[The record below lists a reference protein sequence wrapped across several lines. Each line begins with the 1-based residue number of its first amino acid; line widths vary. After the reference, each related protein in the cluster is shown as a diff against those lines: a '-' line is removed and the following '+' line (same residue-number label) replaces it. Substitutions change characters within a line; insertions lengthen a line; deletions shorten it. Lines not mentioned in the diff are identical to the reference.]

1 MNNFLVSWKL
11 EFEDG
16 YFRIFD
22 SKKLV
27 AGYFDPDYG
36 DLSAAKNPE
45 DIILSKIKNHD
56 EVLGGMI
63 MIPLV
68 KFKLF
73 DTDLNTTLSEVKQNI
88 SRVSIHLQKW
98 DAFLSEINNTSH
110 FIGISHTDQDML
122 TMTFPVKFSKPTTLE
137 KSNLL
142 EELYSV
148 LNLLE
153 KSELL

>member
-1 MNNFLVSWKL
+1 MVSWKL

-36 DLSAAKNPE
+36 DLSKVKNPE
-45 DIILSKIKNHD
+45 DVILSKIKNRD
-56 EVLGGMI
+56 TVLGGMI

-73 DTDLNTTLSEVKQNI
+73 DTDLNSSLSEVKQNV
-88 SRVSIHLQKW
+88 SRVSIHLEKW
-98 DAFLSEINNTSH
+98 DTFFSKINNTSH

-122 TMTFPVKFSKPTTLE
+122 TVTFPITFSKPTSLE

-142 EELYSV
+142 EEIFPV
-148 LNLLE
+148 LTLLQQ
-153 KSELL
+153 SELL

>member
-1 MNNFLVSWKL
+1 MNNFLASWKL

-27 AGYFDPDYG
+27 SGYFDPDYG

-73 DTDLNTTLSEVKQNI
+73 DTDLNTNLSNVQQNV
-88 SRVSIHLQKW
+88 SRVSEHLQKW
-98 DAFLSEINNTSH
+98 DNFLSKISNSSH

-122 TMTFPVKFSKPTTLE
+122 TITFPIKFSELTPLDKSDLIKELSPTL
-137 KSNLL
+137 KLL
-142 EELYSV
+142 EDSD
-148 LNLLE
+148 LL
-153 KSELL
+153 

>member
-1 MNNFLVSWKL
+1 MFSLALWKL
-11 EFEDG
+11 DFEDG
-16 YFRIFD
+16 YFRIYD

-36 DLSAAKNPE
+36 DLSTVKDPE
-45 DIILSKIKNHD
+45 DVILSKIKNHD
-56 EVLGGMI
+56 VILGGML

-73 DTDLNTTLSEVKQNI
+73 DTDLNTVLSEVKQNI
-88 SRVSIHLQKW
+88 SRVSVHLEKW
-98 DAFLSEINNTSH
+98 ATFLSEIHNTRH

-122 TMTFPVKFSKPTTLE
+122 TMTFPVKFSKPTILE
-137 KSNLL
+137 KSKLL
-142 EELYSV
+142 DEVYPILS
-148 LNLLE
+148 LLE

>member
-1 MNNFLVSWKL
+1 MVSWKL

-27 AGYFDPDYG
+27 AGYFDPNYG
-36 DLSAAKNPE
+36 DLSKLKNPE
-45 DIILSKIKNHD
+45 DVILSKIKNHD
-56 EVLGGMI
+56 IVLGGMI

-73 DTDLNTTLSEVKQNI
+73 DTDLNSSLSEVKQNV
-88 SRVSIHLQKW
+88 SRVSIHLEKW
-98 DAFLSEINNTSH
+98 DAFFSKINNTSH

-122 TMTFPVKFSKPTTLE
+122 TVTFPITFSKPTPLE

-142 EELYSV
+142 EEIFPV
-148 LNLLE
+148 LTLLQQ
-153 KSELL
+153 SELL

>member
-1 MNNFLVSWKL
+1 MGLWKL

-36 DLSAAKNPE
+36 DLSKVKNPE
-45 DIILSKIKNHD
+45 DVILSKIKNRD
-56 EVLGGMI
+56 TVLGGMI

-73 DTDLNTTLSEVKQNI
+73 DTDLNSSLSEVKQNV
-88 SRVSIHLQKW
+88 SRVSIHLEKW
-98 DAFLSEINNTSH
+98 DAFFSKINNTSH

-122 TMTFPVKFSKPTTLE
+122 TVTFPITFSKPTSLE

-142 EELYSV
+142 EEIFPV
-148 LNLLE
+148 LTLLQQ
-153 KSELL
+153 SELL

>member
-1 MNNFLVSWKL
+1 LASWKL

-16 YFRIFD
+16 YFRLFD
-22 SKKLV
+22 PKKLV

-36 DLSAAKNPE
+36 NLSGIKNPE

-56 EVLGGMI
+56 KVLGGMI

-73 DTDLNTTLSEVKQNI
+73 DTDLNTNLPELKQNI
-88 SRVSIHLQKW
+88 SRVSCHLEKW
-98 DAFLSEINNTSH
+98 NAFLSEINNISH

-122 TMTFPVKFSKPTTLE
+122 TMTFPVIFSKPTTLE
-137 KSNLL
+137 KSDLL
-142 EELYSV
+142 EAIYPV

>member
-1 MNNFLVSWKL
+1 MFSLASWKL

-16 YFRIFD
+16 YFRIYD

-36 DLSAAKNPE
+36 DLSTVKDPE
-45 DIILSKIKNHD
+45 DVILSKIKNHD
-56 EVLGGMI
+56 VILGGML

-73 DTDLNTTLSEVKQNI
+73 DTDLNTVLSEVKQNI
-88 SRVSIHLQKW
+88 SRVSVHLEKW
-98 DAFLSEINNTSH
+98 TTFLSEIHNTRH
-110 FIGISHTDQDML
+110 FIGISHTDLDML
-122 TMTFPVKFSKPTTLE
+122 TMTFPVKFSKPTILE
-137 KSNLL
+137 KSKLL
-142 EELYSV
+142 DEVYPILS
-148 LNLLE
+148 LLE

>member
-1 MNNFLVSWKL
+1 MVSWKL
-11 EFEDG
+11 EFEEG

-22 SKKLV
+22 SKKLI

-36 DLSAAKNPE
+36 NLSEVKNPE
-45 DIILSKIKNHD
+45 DVILSKIKNHD
-56 EVLGGMI
+56 KVLGGMM

-73 DTDLNTTLSEVKQNI
+73 DTDLNTNLSNVQQNV
-88 SRVSIHLQKW
+88 SRVSEHLQKW
-98 DAFLSEINNTSH
+98 DNFLSKISNSSH

-122 TMTFPVKFSKPTTLE
+122 TMTFPVKFSKPTILE
-137 KSNLL
+137 KSALL
-142 EELYSV
+142 EEVYPILSS
-148 LNLLE
+148 LQ

>member
-1 MNNFLVSWKL
+1 LTSWKL

-27 AGYFDPDYG
+27 AGYFDPSYG
-36 DLSAAKNPE
+36 DLSKVKNPE
-45 DIILSKIKNHD
+45 DVILSKIKNRD
-56 EVLGGMI
+56 TVLGGMI

-73 DTDLNTTLSEVKQNI
+73 DTDLNSSLSEVKQNV
-88 SRVSIHLQKW
+88 SRVSIHLEKW
-98 DAFLSEINNTSH
+98 DAFFSKINNTSH

-122 TMTFPVKFSKPTTLE
+122 TVTFPITFSKPTSLE

-142 EELYSV
+142 EEIFPV
-148 LNLLE
+148 LTLLQQ
-153 KSELL
+153 SELL

>member
-1 MNNFLVSWKL
+1 MTSWKL

-36 DLSAAKNPE
+36 DLSKVKNPE
-45 DIILSKIKNHD
+45 DVILSKIKNRD
-56 EVLGGMI
+56 TVLGGMI

-73 DTDLNTTLSEVKQNI
+73 DTDLNSSLSEVKQNV
-88 SRVSIHLQKW
+88 SRVSIHLEKW
-98 DAFLSEINNTSH
+98 DAFFSKINNTSH

-122 TMTFPVKFSKPTTLE
+122 TVTFPITFSKPTSLE

-142 EELYSV
+142 EEIFPV
-148 LNLLE
+148 LTLLQQ
-153 KSELL
+153 SELL

>member
-1 MNNFLVSWKL
+1 MVSWKL

-36 DLSAAKNPE
+36 DLSKVKNPE
-45 DIILSKIKNHD
+45 DVILSKIKNRD
-56 EVLGGMI
+56 TVLGGMI

-73 DTDLNTTLSEVKQNI
+73 DTDLNSSLSEVKQNV
-88 SRVSIHLQKW
+88 SRVSIHLEKW
-98 DAFLSEINNTSH
+98 DAFFSKINNTSH

-122 TMTFPVKFSKPTTLE
+122 TVTFPITFSKPTSLE

-142 EELYSV
+142 EEIFPV
-148 LNLLE
+148 LTLLQQ
-153 KSELL
+153 SELL

>member
-1 MNNFLVSWKL
+1 LASWKL

-16 YFRIFD
+16 YFRLFD
-22 SKKLV
+22 PKKLV

-36 DLSAAKNPE
+36 NLSGIKNPE

-56 EVLGGMI
+56 KVLGGMI

-73 DTDLNTTLSEVKQNI
+73 DTDLNTNLPELKQNI
-88 SRVSIHLQKW
+88 SRVSCHLEKW
-98 DAFLSEINNTSH
+98 NAFLSEINNISH

-122 TMTFPVKFSKPTTLE
+122 TMTFPVTFSKPTTLE
-137 KSNLL
+137 KSDLL
-142 EELYSV
+142 EAIYPV